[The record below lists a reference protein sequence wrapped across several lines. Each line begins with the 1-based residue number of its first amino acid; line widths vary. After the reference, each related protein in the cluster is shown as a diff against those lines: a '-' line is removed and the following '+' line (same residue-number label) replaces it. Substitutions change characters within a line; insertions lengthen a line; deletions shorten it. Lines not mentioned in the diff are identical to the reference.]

1 MKTASDSLGAISE
14 RIDLSEATVRK
25 TSQVL
30 GHFRRVPATTSE
42 EQ

>member
-1 MKTASDSLGAISE
+1 MTTASDSLGAISE
-14 RIDLSEATVRK
+14 GIDLTEATVRK

-30 GHFRRVPATTSE
+30 GNFRLFPFTTSE